1 MAEDS
6 EENGGAP
13 PSKGAAD
20 EPPAKADSSSDLP
33 NIESPPLSPAGE
45 TALAA
50 PEPAIE
56 PTDLVVFAPEMRAAR
71 ARFRVKP
78 RHKRTALLAASVAIA
93 AALGVVVG
101 LAASGGFATPKHS
114 AAASLV
120 DRQAMQRSIG
130 KLSKEVAALKAS
142 VAAANKSARGEVAKI
157 TERLRSA
164 PEITGSIPELP
175 AAMPPPLPPPRPA
188 VAAAT
193 RPPLVRDWSIRY
205 VRDGYVYVRGH
216 GDTYQVQLGA
226 PLPGLGPVQEVKR
239 QDGRWLVVTPKGLI
253 VSMRDRRH
261 FEQF

>member
-13 PSKGAAD
+13 TSKGAAD

-45 TALAA
+45 ASAT
-50 PEPAIE
+50 PEPALA
-56 PTDLVVFAPEMRAAR
+56 PTDLVVFKRDAASS
-71 ARFRVKP
+71 AWAAFRFKAC
-78 RHKRTALLAASVAIA
+78 HKRNILVAATLAMV

-101 LAASGGFATPKHS
+101 VAAGGGFAAREPTVNL
-114 AAASLV
+114 AE
-120 DRQAMQRSIG
+120 RQSMQRSIA
-130 KLSKEVAALKAS
+130 KLDKEIASLKAS

-157 TERLRSA
+157 TERLPSA
-164 PEITGSIPELP
+164 PEITGSIPALP
-175 AAMPPPLPPPRPA
+175 AAAPTPLPAPRPA
-188 VAAAT
+188 VAAET
-193 RPPLVRDWSIRY
+193 RPPVVYDWSIRY

-226 PLPGLGPVQEVKR
+226 PLPGLGPVQQVKR

-253 VSMRDRRH
+253 VSMRDRRY